1 MKSKKYS
8 TRLLIL
14 TTLFLILFTAC
25 KRQGHDLNESL
36 RLPQAEIE
44 TYKSK
49 ARGGNA
55 DAAKK
60 LWHHYSYVEMDLTEG
75 EKWKKLY
82 DSLQEHGSPS
92 PTQPSDLH

>member
-1 MKSKKYS
+1 MKYP
-8 TRLLIL
+8 TFFVIL
-14 TTLFLILFTAC
+14 ATLFMVLFTAC
-25 KRQGHDLNESL
+25 KRQSHDLNDSL

-49 ARGGNA
+49 ARGGDA

-60 LWHHYSYVEMDLTEG
+60 LWHHYSYVEMDVTEG

-82 DSLQEHGSPS
+82 EGLQQRGSPN
-92 PTQPSDLH
+92 PTESRNPP